1 MTTLTLNTDV
11 ITVYIQDSIQ
21 LPNSP
26 FIFYFENLR
35 LDDDKAWQFDEIYV
49 EIDGHLYTPDVEW
62 QQLYY
67 DTIDSAA
74 WDVILRN
81 QRQAYFDHEL
91 NGSY

>member
-1 MTTLTLNTDV
+1 MTTLTLIPDNISVD
-11 ITVYIQDSIQ
+11 YQDSIQ
-21 LPNSP
+21 LPKSP
-26 FIFYFENLR
+26 FIFHFDNLR
-35 LDDDKAWQFDEIYV
+35 LNEEGCWQFDEIYV

-62 QQLYY
+62 QQEYH

-74 WDVILRN
+74 WDVILQN